1 MSLKTYDRKGQV
13 WVMTHASST
22 QTTFVVMGTQGRVKK
37 HKLIVYHV
45 LTSQEGRVW
54 MATLSDNLGSRWE
67 TDSRMKRIV

>member
-13 WVMTHASST
+13 WVMTHPSSA

-67 TDSRMKRIV
+67 TDPRMHRLV